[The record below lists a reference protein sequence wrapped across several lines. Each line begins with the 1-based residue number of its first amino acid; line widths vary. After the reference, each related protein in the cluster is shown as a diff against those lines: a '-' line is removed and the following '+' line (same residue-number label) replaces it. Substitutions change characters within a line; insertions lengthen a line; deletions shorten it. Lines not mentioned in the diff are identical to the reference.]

1 MTKLNNIRF
10 THKFL
15 CDKTLKKIIKM
26 INTLVVIYG
35 ERIRVPE
42 WEEHTSRRKSLVIL
56 RSFLVGG
63 GTEVVYYNI
72 QTN

>member
-1 MTKLNNIRF
+1 
-10 THKFL
+10 
-15 CDKTLKKIIKM
+15 M

-56 RSFLVGG
+56 WSFLVGG